1 MCLRKVGGVVD
12 LSAYPTNLVSNV
24 VAVEVAA
31 STLDFVL
38 IFELFP
44 GFIVKFVNGGV
55 DWCWWL

>member
-1 MCLRKVGGVVD
+1 MD

-31 STLDFVL
+31 STLDFVF